1 MHRVHCKIKHRIIT
15 TIRPRFFSEHE
26 PCNVQWRLYLGHHLC
41 QQWRISHKLCVC
53 TYVEICGNKMP
64 TRCNRGFYCRSYF
77 LLNMFRAPL
86 CPSSGAQ
93 EYYTV
98 VAACGI
104 SCCKNVK
111 SNFVSFLWNSTKNY
125 KITFY
130 IFVL

>member
-1 MHRVHCKIKHRIIT
+1 M
-15 TIRPRFFSEHE
+15 
-26 PCNVQWRLYLGHHLC
+26 
-41 QQWRISHKLCVC
+41 QQVF
-53 TYVEICGNKMP
+53 
-64 TRCNRGFYCRSYF
+64 FYCRSYF

-111 SNFVSFLWNSTKNY
+111 NNFVSFLWTWHLRLGTQIPQKLTKLFF
-125 KITFY
+125 TFLQHE
-130 IFVL
+130 IPQAATTV